1 MTLLWYHRG
10 FEKFMSVV
18 TTILYFLITI
28 IILVFV
34 HEFGHFIA
42 AKLCKMR
49 VDKFYLFFDFF
60 NLRIFKFVK
69 GDTEYGL
76 GVFPLGGYV
85 KVAGMIDESMDKE
98 FINKP
103 PQPWEYRSKPVWQ
116 RMIVITAG
124 VIMNTLLAFAIFY
137 FITIAQGRTRM
148 ETTTVGYVAKNSVA
162 ERYGILPGDKIISI
176 NGSEIEYW
184 DEVRSQ
190 IFIEN
195 MGEDIELAAER
206 NGVRKEIFISK
217 KDLVDL
223 TERTFGVFSVSWVP
237 EILQVVEDKPA
248 KKIGLQPGDVIS
260 EVNGEKILHS
270 QQFVDLIKNNPGKDL
285 HLKWLRNSSEMSG
298 SLKPDGDSTIGIAV
312 GKYAG
317 SVKTINYNVITAIP
331 QGIHDLWHYGVV
343 LFVKTMWRI
352 IKGDIAFSKAV
363 GGPVKIAQY
372 AGQSA
377 EGGLIPFLGFM
388 AMLSITLAIINILP
402 FPALDG
408 GHFVFLLYEGIF
420 RRPVSHKVQIV
431 VQNVG
436 FILLMMFMAF
446 VVYNDIIHI

>member
-1 MTLLWYHRG
+1 
-10 FEKFMSVV
+10 MSVV

-42 AKLCKMR
+42 AKICRMR

-76 GVFPLGGYV
+76 GVFPFGGYV

-98 FINKP
+98 FINKE
-103 PQPWEYRSKPVWQ
+103 PQPWEFRSKPVYQ
-116 RMIVITAG
+116 RMFVITAG

-137 FITIAQGRTRM
+137 SIALFQGKTRM
-148 ETTTVGYVAKNSVA
+148 ETTTIGYVSKGSIA
-162 ERYGILPGDKIISI
+162 EKSGILNGDKIIAI
-176 NGSEIEYW
+176 NNHPLQYW
-184 DEVRSQ
+184 DEVRGN
-190 IFIEN
+190 ILIES
-195 MGEDIELAAER
+195 MGDDLDIKLERAGQQKEIMITKAMLKDLSER
-206 NGVRKEIFISK
+206 NFGIYPVNMEPEIQQ
-217 KDLVDL
+217 V
-223 TERTFGVFSVSWVP
+223 VP
-237 EILQVVEDKPA
+237 EKPA
-248 KKIGLQPGDVIS
+248 GKVGLQPGDMIT
-260 EVNGEKILHS
+260 EANGEKITHS
-270 QQFVDLIKNNPGKDL
+270 QQFVDIIKSNAGKEIK
-285 HLKWLRNSSEMSG
+285 LKWLRGGSEQTG
-298 SLKPDGDSTIGIAV
+298 GVTPEADSTIGIGI
-312 GKYAG
+312 GKFTG
-317 SVKTINYNVITAIP
+317 TIKNIKYNVISAVP
-331 QGIHDLWHYGVV
+331 EGFNDLWNYGVV
-343 LFVKTMWRI
+343 LFLKSMWKI

-377 EGGLIPFLGFM
+377 EGGFFSFLGFM

-408 GHFVFLLYEGIF
+408 GHFVFLVYEGIF
-420 RRPVSHKVQIV
+420 RKPVSHKVQIV

-436 FILLMMFMAF
+436 FIILMLFMAF

>member
-1 MTLLWYHRG
+1 MD
-10 FEKFMSVV
+10 VV

-34 HEFGHFIA
+34 HEFGHFAA

-60 NLRIFKFVK
+60 NLRFFKFTK

-98 FINKP
+98 FIGKP
-103 PQPWEYRSKPVWQ
+103 AEPWEFRSKPVWQ
-116 RMIVITAG
+116 RMFVITAG

-137 FITIAQGRTRM
+137 TINLVQGKTRM
-148 ETTTVGYVAKNSVA
+148 ETTTIGYVSQNSVA
-162 ERYGILPGDKIISI
+162 SKFGILPGDKIISI
-176 NGSEIEYW
+176 NGQKIEFW
-184 DEVRSQ
+184 DEVRGN
-190 IFIEN
+190 IFIES
-195 MGEDIELAAER
+195 MGEDVNLQISRDGAVKDIFMTKAEMLDLNER
-206 NGVRKEIFISK
+206 SFGIFPG
-217 KDLVDL
+217 DM
-223 TERTFGVFSVSWVP
+223 TP
-237 EILQVVEDKPA
+237 EIQQVLPDKPA
-248 KKIGLQPGDVIS
+248 GKLGLQTGDVII
-260 EVNGEKILHS
+260 EANNMPITHS
-270 QQFVDLIKNNPGKDL
+270 QEFVDIIKSNPGKDISV
-285 HLKWLRNSSEMSG
+285 KWKRGNEELSG
-298 SLKPDGDSTIGIAV
+298 TVKPEADSTIGIGI
-312 GKYAG
+312 GKFSG
-317 SVKTINYNVITAIP
+317 TIKKIDYNVISAIP
-331 QGIHDLWHYGVV
+331 QGFNDLWHYGVV
-343 LFVKTMWRI
+343 LFVKSMWKI

-377 EGGLIPFLGFM
+377 EGGFLSFLGFM

-420 RRPVSHKVQIV
+420 RKPVSHKIQIV

-436 FILLMMFMAF
+436 FIILMAFMIF

>member
-1 MTLLWYHRG
+1 M
-10 FEKFMSVV
+10 EIVN
-18 TTILYFLITI
+18 TILYFLITI
-28 IILVFV
+28 VILVFV

-60 NLRIFKFVK
+60 NLKLFKFVK
-69 GDTEYGL
+69 GDTEYGI

-85 KVAGMIDESMDKE
+85 KVAGMIDESMDKD
-98 FINKP
+98 FIDKP

-137 FITIAQGRTRM
+137 IIALAQGRTRW

-162 ERYGILPGDKIISI
+162 ERYGIQPGDKILAI
-176 NGSEIEYW
+176 NGTNIGYW

-190 IFIEN
+190 VFIEN
-195 MGEDIELAAER
+195 MGENIDVKLER
-206 NGVRKEIFISK
+206 NGSQKEILIPK
-217 KDLVDL
+217 EDLKDLA
-223 TERTFGVFSVSWVP
+223 ERTFGVYPPNSEAEIQQIVP
-237 EILQVVEDKPA
+237 DKPA
-248 KKIGLQPGDVIS
+248 GKIGLQPGDLITEANGIKIS
-260 EVNGEKILHS
+260 HS
-270 QQFVDLIKNNPGKDL
+270 QQFVDIIKSSPGKDIT
-285 HLKWLRNSSEMSG
+285 LKWQRGQNELSG
-298 SLKPDGDSTIGIAV
+298 NIRPDHDSTIGIVV
-312 GKYAG
+312 GKYTG
-317 SVKTINYNVITAIP
+317 SVKTINYNIFTAVP
-331 QGIHDLWHYGVV
+331 QGFSDLWHYGIV
-343 LFVKTMWRI
+343 LFVKSMWKI
-352 IKGDIAFSKAV
+352 IIGDIAFSKAV

-377 EGGLIPFLGFM
+377 EGGLLSFLGFM

-408 GHFVFLLYEGIF
+408 GHFMFLVYEAIF
-420 RRPVSHKVQIV
+420 KKPVSHKVQIV
-431 VQNVG
+431 VQNLG
-436 FILLMMFMAF
+436 FILLMIFMAF

>member
-1 MTLLWYHRG
+1 M
-10 FEKFMSVV
+10 EVV

-28 IILVFV
+28 VILVFV
-34 HEFGHFIA
+34 HEFGHFAA

-60 NLRIFKFVK
+60 NLKIFKFVK

-98 FINKP
+98 FINQP
-103 PQPWEYRSKPVWQ
+103 PQPWEFRSKPVWQ
-116 RMIVITAG
+116 RMFVITAG

-137 FITIAQGRTRM
+137 TINLAQGKTRM
-148 ETTTVGYVAKNSVA
+148 ETSTIGYVAENSLA
-162 ERYGILPGDKIISI
+162 SKFGIMPGDKIISV
-176 NGSEIEYW
+176 NGKKVEFW
-184 DEVRSQ
+184 DEVRGD
-190 IFIEN
+190 IFIES
-195 MGEDIELAAER
+195 MGEDVTLR
-206 NGVRKEIFISK
+206 TSRSGVEKDIFLSK
-217 KDLVDL
+217 DNLRDLN
-223 TERTFGVFSVSWVP
+223 ERTLGIFPEKMVP
-237 EILQVVEDKPA
+237 EIQQVESTRPA
-248 KKIGLQPGDVIS
+248 GKLGLQKGDVII
-260 EVNGEKILHS
+260 EANGIGIVHS
-270 QQFVDLIKNNPGKDL
+270 QHFVDVIKSSPGKDISV
-285 HLKWLRNSSEMSG
+285 KWMRGSNEMTG
-298 SLKPDGDSTIGIAV
+298 TVKPDADSTIGIAI
-312 GKYAG
+312 GTYAG
-317 SVKTINYNVITAIP
+317 TVKTVNYNVISAIP
-331 QGIHDLWHYGVV
+331 QGFNDLWHYGVV
-343 LFVKTMWRI
+343 LFVKSMWKI

-377 EGGLIPFLGFM
+377 EGGLLSFLGFM

-408 GHFVFLLYEGIF
+408 GHFMFLLYEGIF
-420 RRPVSHKVQIV
+420 RKPVSHKIQIV

-436 FILLMMFMAF
+436 FLLLMAFMAF

>member
-1 MTLLWYHRG
+1 MG
-10 FEKFMSVV
+10 VI
-18 TTILYFLITI
+18 TTIFWFLITI

-60 NLRIFKFVK
+60 NLRIFRFTK
-69 GDTEYGL
+69 GETEYGL

-98 FINKP
+98 FLDKP

-116 RMIVITAG
+116 RMFVITAG

-137 FITIAQGRTRM
+137 IIALSQGRTKM
-148 ETTTVGYVAKNSVA
+148 ETTSVGYVSKGSVA
-162 ERYGILPGDKIISI
+162 EKFDIKPGDKVLAI
-176 NGSEIEYW
+176 NGTKIEYW
-184 DEVRSQ
+184 DDIRSLV
-190 IFIEN
+190 FIEH
-195 MGEDIELAAER
+195 MGENIDLKIER
-206 NGVRKEIFISK
+206 NGTVKDLFISK
-217 KDLVDL
+217 DELKDLA
-223 TERTFGVFSVSWVP
+223 ERTFGIYPPGMEP
-237 EILQVVEDKPA
+237 EIQLVVADKPA
-248 KKIGLQPGDVIS
+248 GKVGLKQGDMIT
-260 EVNGEKILHS
+260 EANGEKITHS
-270 QQFVDLIKNNPGKDL
+270 QQLVDIIKANSGKDL
-285 HLKWLRNSSEMSG
+285 SLKWNRSGSEMSG
-298 SLKPDGDSTIGIAV
+298 VLKPEADSTIGISV
-312 GKYAG
+312 GKYTG
-317 SVKTINYNVITAIP
+317 TVKTINYNVITAVP
-331 QGIHDLWHYGVV
+331 QGVSDLWHYGIV
-343 LFVKTMWRI
+343 LFVKSMYKI

-377 EGGLIPFLGFM
+377 EGGLLSFLGFM

-408 GHFVFLLYEGIF
+408 GHFVFLMYEGIF
-420 RRPVSHKVQIV
+420 GKPVSHKIQIV

-436 FILLMMFMAF
+436 FILLMIFMAF

>member
-1 MTLLWYHRG
+1 MD
-10 FEKFMSVV
+10 VV

-28 IILVFV
+28 VILVFV
-34 HEFGHFIA
+34 HEFGHFAA

-69 GDTEYGL
+69 GETEYGL

-98 FINKP
+98 FINQA
-103 PQPWEYRSKPVWQ
+103 PQPWEFRSKPVWQ
-116 RMIVITAG
+116 RMFVITAG

-137 FITIAQGRTRM
+137 VINLAEGKQKM
-148 ETTTVGYVAKNSVA
+148 ETNTVGYITPGSIAAK
-162 ERYGILPGDKIISI
+162 YGIQPGTKIISV
-176 NGSEIEYW
+176 NGNPVNYW
-184 DEVRSQ
+184 DDVRAYV
-190 IFIEN
+190 FIEA
-195 MGEDIELAAER
+195 MGEDVTLKVNT
-206 NGVRKEIFISK
+206 NGTDKEIFISK
-217 KDLVDL
+217 NELTDLN
-223 TERTFGVFSVSWVP
+223 ERVLGIFP
-237 EILQVVEDKPA
+237 EKMEPMIQQVAETGPA
-248 KKIGLQPGDVIS
+248 KNLGLQKGDVITIA
-260 EVNGEKILHS
+260 NGNPITHS
-270 QQFVDLIKNNPGKDL
+270 QQFVDIIKSNAGKDIAVS
-285 HLKWLRNSSEMSG
+285 WNRNGTTMNG
-298 SLKPDGDSTIGIAV
+298 VVKPEADSTIGIGI
-312 GKYAG
+312 GKYTG
-317 SVKTINYNVITAIP
+317 TVKNIEYNVISAVP
-331 QGIHDLWHYGVV
+331 QGLSDLWHYGVV
-343 LFVKTMWRI
+343 LFVKSMWKI

-377 EGGLIPFLGFM
+377 EGGFLSFLGFM

-408 GHFVFLLYEGIF
+408 GHFMFLLYEGIF
-420 RRPVSHKVQIV
+420 RKPVSHKIQIV

-436 FILLMMFMAF
+436 FLILMAFMAF